1 MERED
6 EADTIAQ
13 QLYESTGGEI
23 RLALP
28 LGLGKPLTLLDALVR
43 GARNEPERELSIFT
57 ALTLERPALSSDME
71 QRFLEPALDRLFGAY
86 PGPLYVRMLRE
97 GTLPSNVTVSEFF
110 LFAGRWL
117 GVDAMQQAYI
127 AANYTHARDV
137 LLDRQPNVL
146 LQLVAEKDGQFSLSS
161 NTDISADLFA
171 FRAAGKADF
180 QVAFEV
186 HPEMPF
192 MQGDGAVLNAN
203 EADHVLHGTPDY
215 NLFSAVRRP
224 IEDSAHAIGLHVS
237 GLIKDGGTL
246 QIGIGGIGDAVAH
259 ALILR
264 EEGKMQTIQRD
275 CPFAQGGRHDAPLQ
289 EGLYAVTEM
298 LVGGLLA
305 LFEAGI
311 IRREVD
317 GAVIDAGFFVETRDF
332 YKRLR
337 CLPEDQRAKIAMR
350 PVSFTN
356 SLYGDEEAK
365 RAARV
370 NARFVNGAMQVSL
383 LGDVMSDTLDDGQV
397 VSGVGGQFNFVEQAF
412 ALEGGRSVITLPAW
426 RMSGGTPC
434 SNIRWTLDTVT
445 VPRHMR
451 DVVVTEYGAADLR
464 GLSDAQVI
472 AALLNITDSRFQSK
486 LMEQAKTVGKLPD
499 NHEIPEAHRENYP
512 QRVRAWIEG
521 HRAALPTF
529 PFGSDFDDI
538 ERVLLPA
545 LAELKELSSTWRG
558 KAQLLVASL
567 WLPPH
572 HQERQAMSRMGFK
585 TNEGLTARAL
595 QGALRRTV
603 R

>member
-28 LGLGKPLTLLDALVR
+28 LGLGKPLTLVDALVR
-43 GARNEPERELSIFT
+43 GARNVPERKLSIFT
-57 ALTLERPALSSDME
+57 ALTLERPPLSSDME

-97 GTLPSNVTVSEFF
+97 GTLPSNVTVNEFF

-146 LQLVAEKDGQFSLSS
+146 LQLVAEKGGQFSLSS

-171 FRAAGKADF
+171 FRAAGKVDF

-192 MQGDGAVLNAN
+192 MQGDGAVMNAN
-203 EADHVLHGTPDY
+203 EADHVLHGVPDY

-224 IEDSAHAIGLHVS
+224 VEDAAHAIGLHVS
-237 GLIKDGGTL
+237 GLIRDGGTL

-264 EEGKMQTIQRD
+264 DEGKMHTIQRG
-275 CPFAQGGRHDAPLQ
+275 CPFPQGDRHEAPFR

-311 IRREVD
+311 LRREVD

-412 ALEGGRSVITLPAW
+412 ALEGGRSIITLPAW
-426 RMSGGTPC
+426 RMSKGRPC
-434 SNIRWTLDTVT
+434 SNIRWAIDTVT

-451 DVVVTEYGAADLR
+451 DLVVTEYGAADLR

-472 AALLNITDSRFQSK
+472 GALLNISDSRFQDK
-486 LMEQAKTVGKLPD
+486 LMAQAKSAGKLPD
-499 NHEIPEAHRENYP
+499 DYEIPKAHRQNYP
-512 QRVRAWIEG
+512 KRVHAWIEE
-521 HRAALPTF
+521 HRRTLPAF
-529 PFGSDFDDI
+529 PLGSDFDDI

-545 LAELKELSSTWRG
+545 LEELKMLSSTWRG
-558 KAQLLVASL
+558 KAQLLAASL
-567 WLPPH
+567 CLPPH
-572 HQERQAMSRMGFK
+572 VKEREALLRMGFQ
-585 TNEGLTARAL
+585 TNKSVTARAL

>member
-1 MERED
+1 M
-6 EADTIAQ
+6 
-13 QLYESTGGEI
+13 
-23 RLALP
+23 
-28 LGLGKPLTLLDALVR
+28 GKPLTLLDALVR
-43 GARNEPERELSIFT
+43 GARNEPERKLSIFT

-86 PGPLYVRMLRE
+86 PGPLYARMLRE

-117 GVDAMQQAYI
+117 GVDAIQQAYI

-146 LQLVAEKDGQFSLSS
+146 LQLVAEKGGQFSLSS

-171 FRAAGKADF
+171 FRAAGKVDF

-224 IEDSAHAIGLHVS
+224 VDDAAHAIGLHVS

-264 EEGKMQTIQRD
+264 DEGKMQTIQLY
-275 CPFAQGGRHDAPLQ
+275 CPFPQGDRHDAPFQ

-337 CLPEDQRAKIAMR
+337 CLPEDQRARIAMR

-370 NARFVNGAMQVSL
+370 NARFVNGAMQVNL
-383 LGDVMSDTLDDGQV
+383 LGDVMSDTLGDGQV

-426 RMSGGTPC
+426 RMTGGTPC

-464 GLSDAQVI
+464 VLSDAQVI
-472 AALLNITDSRFQSK
+472 AALL
-486 LMEQAKTVGKLPD
+486 MEQAKTAGKLPD

-521 HRAALPTF
+521 HRAELPIF

-572 HQERQAMSRMGFK
+572 EQERQAMSRMGFK

-595 QGALRRTV
+595 QGALRLTV

>member
-6 EADTIAQ
+6 EADIIAQ

-43 GARNEPERELSIFT
+43 GARNEPERKLSIFT

-86 PGPLYVRMLRE
+86 PGPLYARMLRE

-117 GVDAMQQAYI
+117 GVDAIQQAYI
-127 AANYTHARDV
+127 AANYTHARDF

-146 LQLVAEKDGQFSLSS
+146 LQLVAKKDGQFSLSS

-171 FRAAGKADF
+171 FRAAGKVDF

-264 EEGKMQTIQRD
+264 DEGKMQTIQLY
-275 CPFAQGGRHDAPLQ
+275 CPFPQGDRHDAPFQ

-426 RMSGGTPC
+426 RMTGGTPC

-521 HRAALPTF
+521 HRAVLPTF
-529 PFGSDFDDI
+529 SSVPTVGVTPTGS
-538 ERVLLPA
+538 A
-545 LAELKELSSTWRG
+545 G
-558 KAQLLVASL
+558 
-567 WLPPH
+567 
-572 HQERQAMSRMGFK
+572 
-585 TNEGLTARAL
+585 
-595 QGALRRTV
+595 
-603 R
+603 

>member
-1 MERED
+1 MPH
-6 EADTIAQ
+6 TV
-13 QLYESTGGEI
+13 TGGSVAAIRGRASSAIRI

-43 GARNEPERELSIFT
+43 GARNEPERKLSIFT
-57 ALTLERPALSSDME
+57 ALTLERPALSSEME

-86 PGPLYVRMLRE
+86 PGPLYARMLRE

-117 GVDAMQQAYI
+117 GVDAIQQAYI
-127 AANYTHARDV
+127 AANYTHARDF

-146 LQLVAEKDGQFSLSS
+146 LQLVAKKDGQFSLSS

-171 FRAAGKADF
+171 FRAAGKVDF

-224 IEDSAHAIGLHVS
+224 VDDAAHAIGLHVS

-264 EEGKMQTIQRD
+264 DEGKMQTIQLY
-275 CPFAQGGRHDAPLQ
+275 CPFPQGDRHDAPFQ

-370 NARFVNGAMQVSL
+370 NARFVNGAMQVNL
-383 LGDVMSDTLDDGQV
+383 LGDVMSDTLGDGQV

-426 RMSGGTPC
+426 RMTGGTPC

-521 HRAALPTF
+521 HRAVLPTF
-529 PFGSDFDDI
+529 SSVPTVGVTPAGS
-538 ERVLLPA
+538 A
-545 LAELKELSSTWRG
+545 G
-558 KAQLLVASL
+558 
-567 WLPPH
+567 
-572 HQERQAMSRMGFK
+572 
-585 TNEGLTARAL
+585 
-595 QGALRRTV
+595 
-603 R
+603 

>member
-1 MERED
+1 M
-6 EADTIAQ
+6 
-13 QLYESTGGEI
+13 
-23 RLALP
+23 
-28 LGLGKPLTLLDALVR
+28 
-43 GARNEPERELSIFT
+43 
-57 ALTLERPALSSDME
+57 M
-71 QRFLEPALDRLFGAY
+71 
-86 PGPLYVRMLRE
+86 
-97 GTLPSNVTVSEFF
+97 
-110 LFAGRWL
+110 
-117 GVDAMQQAYI
+117 
-127 AANYTHARDV
+127 
-137 LLDRQPNVL
+137 
-146 LQLVAEKDGQFSLSS
+146 
-161 NTDISADLFA
+161 
-171 FRAAGKADF
+171 
-180 QVAFEV
+180 
-186 HPEMPF
+186 
-192 MQGDGAVLNAN
+192 
-203 EADHVLHGTPDY
+203 
-215 NLFSAVRRP
+215 
-224 IEDSAHAIGLHVS
+224 
-237 GLIKDGGTL
+237 
-246 QIGIGGIGDAVAH
+246 
-259 ALILR
+259 
-264 EEGKMQTIQRD
+264 
-275 CPFAQGGRHDAPLQ
+275 
-289 EGLYAVTEM
+289 
-298 LVGGLLA
+298 
-305 LFEAGI
+305 
-311 IRREVD
+311 
-317 GAVIDAGFFVETRDF
+317 
-332 YKRLR
+332 
-337 CLPEDQRAKIAMR
+337 
-350 PVSFTN
+350 
-356 SLYGDEEAK
+356 
-365 RAARV
+365 
-370 NARFVNGAMQVSL
+370 
-383 LGDVMSDTLDDGQV
+383 

-486 LMEQAKTVGKLPD
+486 LMEQAKTAGKLPD

-572 HQERQAMSRMGFK
+572 EQELQAMSRMGFK